1 MLFPIS
7 GVEVSPA
14 VPVLVGLG
22 LALLTTPAGVSG
34 AFLLL
39 PFQVSVLGYV
49 GPGVTTTNL
58 LFNVISTPGAVSR
71 YLKQGSLDWALV
83 RAIAMGAVPG
93 VVAGS
98 FLRVTL
104 LDDPRTFKAF
114 VGVVLLLLGSN
125 LFLQGGAHHG
135 ATRRYYPPARVTLF
149 AAGAGL
155 IGGIYGISGGSIIA
169 PVLAG
174 LHLSVRRVAPAALVA
189 TFITSV
195 VGVGSYLLLT
205 TLFVGGDTSAG
216 PDWLLAVLFGLG
228 GAIGGQIGARL
239 NLRLPERALRR
250 LLGLLAVGLGLSYLW
265 PLL

>member
-39 PFQVSVLGYV
+39 PFQVSVLGFV
-49 GPGVTTTNL
+49 SPGVTATNL
-58 LFNVISTPGAVSR
+58 LFNVISTPGAVVR
-71 YLKQGSLDWALV
+71 YLKQGSLDWLLV

-93 VVAGS
+93 VVTGS
-98 FLRVTL
+98 LLRVTL
-104 LDDPRTFKAF
+104 LDEPRTFKAF
-114 VGVVLLLLGSN
+114 VGVVLLFLGSN
-125 LFLQGGAHHG
+125 LIFQGGAHQG
-135 ATRRYYPPARVTLF
+135 ATRRHYPPARVTLL

-169 PVLAG
+169 PTLAG

-195 VGVGSYLLLT
+195 VAVGSYLLLSAFS
-205 TLFVGGDTSAG
+205 LGGNASAG

-228 GAIGGQIGARL
+228 GAIGGQLGARL
-239 NLRLPERALRR
+239 NRRLPERALRR
-250 LLGLLAVGLGLSYLW
+250 LLGLLAMGLGVSYLL